1 MKDLA
6 IEVIESNSPPI
17 RPKYAHSLLYQLSGA
32 PGPSHDQKYYELRAN
47 ALVML
52 QCIEI

>member
-17 RPKYAHSLLYQLSGA
+17 RPMYAHR
-32 PGPSHDQKYYELRAN
+32 PSHDQKYYELRAN

-52 QCIEI
+52 QRIEI